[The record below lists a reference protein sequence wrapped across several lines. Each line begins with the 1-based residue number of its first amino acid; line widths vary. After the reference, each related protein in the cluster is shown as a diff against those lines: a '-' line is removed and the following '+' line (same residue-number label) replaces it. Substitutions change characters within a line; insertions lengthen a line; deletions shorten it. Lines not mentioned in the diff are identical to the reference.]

1 MKAAIVQP
9 DGKMKVEECPTPEPG
24 PEEILVKVAY
34 CGICGSDLHMADA
47 GFFPPGCII
56 GHEMSGHVAAVGEGV
71 QGWSEGDAVVVLPM
85 DPCLA
90 CEPCR
95 RGDIQVCQEG
105 IMRAY
110 GLGGN
115 PGGFGQYLLVR
126 PSMLYPVPAGMDM
139 KLAALNEPWAVA
151 VRGVNLSS
159 IRVGDQAVVMGAGPI
174 GLLCVYALKIAGAVR
189 IYVTE
194 PDPYRAEKAWAAGV
208 DGVFDPKQVD
218 VADEVRKAAGR
229 SPDVVID
236 CAGTENSIEEAATIV
251 KAHGRVVALGV
262 HMGNVTL
269 FPMNWFMKEIQ
280 LHFSLGYNL
289 REFESSLA
297 PLARGAVDPDLV
309 VSDVV
314 PLDEIAEAF
323 EALHA
328 PGHTKILVDC
338 QGR

>member
-71 QGWSEGDAVVVLPM
+71 QGWREGDAVVILPM
-85 DPCLA
+85 DPCFA

-95 RGDIQVCQEG
+95 RGDIQVCPEG
-105 IMRAY
+105 IMRGY
-110 GLGGN
+110 GVGVN
-115 PGGFGQYLLVR
+115 PGGFAQYMLVR

-151 VRGVNLSS
+151 VRGVNLSNL
-159 IRVGDQAVVMGAGPI
+159 RVGDLAVVMGAGPI
-174 GLLCVYALKIAGAVR
+174 GLLSVYALKIAGAVG

-194 PDPYRAEKAWAAGV
+194 PDPYRADRARAAGA
-208 DGVFDPKQVD
+208 DGVFDPKKVV

-229 SPDVVID
+229 NPDVVID
-236 CAGTENSIEEAATIV
+236 CAGTETSIEEAAAIV

-262 HMGNVTL
+262 HMSNVAL

-280 LHFSLGYNL
+280 LHFSLAYNL

-297 PLARGAVDPDLV
+297 QLARGVVDPEVV

-314 PLDEIAEAF
+314 PLNEIAEAF

-328 PGHTKILVDC
+328 PGHMKILIDC
-338 QGR
+338 QGG